1 LLGSIGFFAMNL
13 MWAIITIQWDIVAYL
28 GYGGNIFPRWI
39 YYIET
44 IFPFIC
50 IVITYIG
57 ILMCCTRLAGLDDF
71 DIFPT
76 DAPSTYPM
84 MTYQNPYSN
93 SPDMESRPMITEYD
107 PSRELW
113 EAGSRPI
120 HEADAVHRWKP

>member
-1 LLGSIGFFAMNL
+1 MNL

-76 DAPSTYPM
+76 NAPSSYPM
-84 MTYQNPYSN
+84 MAYQNPYSN

>member
-1 LLGSIGFFAMNL
+1 MNL

-28 GYGGNIFPRWI
+28 GYGRNTFPRWI
-39 YYIET
+39 YYVEC
-44 IFPFIC
+44 IFPFFC
-50 IVITYIG
+50 IVATYIG
-57 ILMCCTRLAGLDDF
+57 IMMCYTRLADLDDF

-76 DAPSTYPM
+76 DVPPRYPM

-93 SPDMESRPMITEYD
+93 SPDMESRQKITEAD

-120 HEADAVHRWKP
+120 HEVDAAHGLRAWKP